1 MTERPTTR
9 WVVKAPSHLSALP
22 LVFSTYPDA
31 RVVITHRD
39 PLRVI
44 GSLADL
50 MATLHYMHSDHVDHG
65 VLVEF
70 MAMGLEMQMDHVTA
84 ERDAGDIPD
93 DQIADV
99 VYRDLVAD
107 PRRRRSSG
115 LYAGWDLPLT
125 RRSSAPPS
133 RPTWP
138 PATRAAPAGTT
149 TPSPTPGSTWPT
161 HRALVAPYQE
171 RFGVPSEV

>member
-1 MTERPTTR
+1 M
-9 WVVKAPSHLSALP
+9 
-22 LVFSTYPDA
+22 
-31 RVVITHRD
+31 ITHRD

-50 MATLHYMHSDHVDHG
+50 MATLHYMHSDRVDHA

-84 ERDAGDIPD
+84 ERDAGDIPED
-93 DQIADV
+93 HIADV
-99 VYRDLVAD
+99 VYKDLVAD
-107 PRRRRSSG
+107 PLGTVER
-115 LYAGWDLPLT
+115 LYAGWDLALSDEFRSRLT
-125 RRSSAPPS
+125 AYLGARHANRG
-133 RPTWP
+133 
-138 PATRAAPAGTT
+138 PAHDYSFADTGLDLA
-149 TPSPTPGSTWPT
+149 T